1 MSKFTDSALHCF
13 IRSFTILV
21 IMLTFLSGYLH
32 ADELRS
38 KIAVEVIYN
47 WKNYSFR
54 VRPLDYVNPPGRNRV
69 DLLFGR
75 RFGDFSAYLYWKYNS
90 EDEHFMGARLD
101 YTARALE
108 ERLRAIFQF
117 RAFVGLNSRSE
128 EHFYFI
134 TQWDYQVDNAGTWR
148 PGVLGYGVRSVN
160 GDALF
165 FLGPA
170 LTTKVTKF
178 MSFRLSYGFDLLSSD
193 TLLYFKC
200 YLFI

>member
-1 MSKFTDSALHCF
+1 
-13 IRSFTILV
+13 V
-21 IMLTFLSGYLH
+21 LTFFSGYLH

-54 VRPLDYVNPPGRNRV
+54 ARPLDYVNPPGRNRV

-90 EDEHFMGARLD
+90 EDEHFMGTRLD

-148 PGVLGYGVRSVN
+148 PGFLGYGVKSVN

-178 MSFRLSYGFDLLSSD
+178 MSFRLSYGFDLLNSD